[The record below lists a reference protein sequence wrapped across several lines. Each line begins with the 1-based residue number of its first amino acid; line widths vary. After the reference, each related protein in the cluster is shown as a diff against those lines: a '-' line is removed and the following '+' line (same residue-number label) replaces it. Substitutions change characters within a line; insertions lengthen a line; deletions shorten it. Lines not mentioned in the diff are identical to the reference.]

1 MPVENQRRNMTSYE
15 KLSSILN
22 KTFPRTRDT
31 GKASDLS
38 TIKSDPKNEQA
49 VLFTYK
55 KIPLRMT
62 DNFRVQ
68 EIDFTNSIVESP
80 FSKEVEE
87 QIAKT
92 LHDSIPQELPTE
104 SPTPTPNTE
113 VPSANQTIIEPTV
126 ENTELKCEPTSNTE
140 VPPPAN
146 PPIIETTKENTEP
159 KSELPNKNI
168 ETEIA

>member
-1 MPVENQRRNMTSYE
+1 MTSYE

-113 VPSANQTIIEPTV
+113 VPLPIKPSIIELTV
-126 ENTELKCEPTSNTE
+126 ENTEQPKGEPTSNTE

-159 KSELPNKNI
+159 KSELPNENI
-168 ETEIA
+168 ETEIS